1 MVCLCVCEGSG
12 GLSGVRVC
20 VYMFVALFV
29 CAFGVSLVTEKRCVW
44 GDDSIVVFAC
54 VCLFGKGRGGSV
66 CVCLCAC
73 VCVFVSLLSY
83 FPNFYCIPCRL
94 KVSHKDVSWCRT
106 A

>member
-44 GDDSIVVFAC
+44 GMIVLLFLLVF
-54 VCLFGKGRGGSV
+54 VYLGRVGEV
-66 CVCLCAC
+66 
-73 VCVFVSLLSY
+73 VCVFVCVRVCVYL
-83 FPNFYCIPCRL
+83 
-94 KVSHKDVSWCRT
+94 
-106 A
+106 